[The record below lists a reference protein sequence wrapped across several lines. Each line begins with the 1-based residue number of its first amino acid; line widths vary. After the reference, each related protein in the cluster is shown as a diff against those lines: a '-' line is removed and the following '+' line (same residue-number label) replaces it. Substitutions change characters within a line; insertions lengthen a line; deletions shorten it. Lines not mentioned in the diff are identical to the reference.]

1 MSLFSRSARP
11 KSKFR
16 ETVESLAFT
25 VIFVWLF
32 TNHVAQATE
41 VPTESMKPT
50 ILPGDHF
57 FLDKIGF
64 PDNTPVSLQKFVPLR
79 AIHRGEIIAF
89 WSPENP
95 QIRLVKRVIGLP
107 GETFEIRNRDVFING
122 QRLDE
127 PYKVHV
133 DPTAYPRAPWVP
145 DMLQKRDNFG
155 PVVVPPEHYFM
166 MGDNRDNS
174 NDSRFWGFAP
184 RQSFIGRP
192 LFVYW
197 SFDAATTESPDWTLR
212 DWAQHFGD
220 VAEHFFTKT
229 RWLRT
234 GEFLR

>member
-122 QRLDE
+122 QRL
-127 PYKVHV
+127 
-133 DPTAYPRAPWVP
+133 
-145 DMLQKRDNFG
+145 
-155 PVVVPPEHYFM
+155 
-166 MGDNRDNS
+166 
-174 NDSRFWGFAP
+174 
-184 RQSFIGRP
+184 
-192 LFVYW
+192 
-197 SFDAATTESPDWTLR
+197 
-212 DWAQHFGD
+212 
-220 VAEHFFTKT
+220 
-229 RWLRT
+229 
-234 GEFLR
+234 